1 MNRNY
6 LVAIIVAAVVV
17 VGLIV
22 VVPNLD
28 GGNTGGTSGTTV
40 GSAPPIPE
48 DATVPEGH
56 PDLGEGSDTT
66 GADATL
72 EALVAEAEAAYEA
85 DKTDLTA
92 VLALGDA
99 YLQASRLDEATRV
112 LNEALAI
119 DAGNADAKAGL
130 AMVDFVNGDTAAAQS
145 KLEAVIA
152 ESPDSQVA
160 LYDLAVVYF
169 STDQRDKA
177 KDTWAKVVEVNPLSE
192 LGEMAKQFIDLMGQ
206 TETSGGSPH
215 GADGSAGT
223 TVTTSP

>member
-22 VVPNLD
+22 VVPNLS
-28 GGNTGGTSGTTV
+28 GGNTDGTSGTTL
-40 GSAPPIPE
+40 GSAPAIPS
-48 DATVPEGH
+48 DATVPDGH
-56 PDLGEGSDTT
+56 PDLGDSTGTT
-66 GADATL
+66 GTDASLETL
-72 EALVAEAEAAYEA
+72 VVEAEKAYEA

-99 YLQASRLDEATRV
+99 YLQANRVDDATRV

-119 DAGNADAKAGL
+119 DAGNAEAKAGL
-130 AMVDFVNGDTAAAQS
+130 AMVDFVNGDTAGAQK
-145 KLEAVIA
+145 KLEAAIA

-192 LGEMAKQFIDLMGQ
+192 LGEMAKQFMDLMGQ
-206 TETSGGSPH
+206 TEASGSSPH
-215 GADGSAGT
+215 GAEGTGT
-223 TVTTSP
+223 TATTTQ